1 MEDEVDNSA
10 AHTHNNPTINRYRAR
25 MDPSGNPPPP
35 AAAAAPY
42 GGVGVGAPAAASSV
56 PAEQMQM
63 LRQQQLQQQ
72 QQQLQQFPM
81 ASSGLHY
88 PQYMAQATHMNSA
101 ANLLAAARMGG
112 SMMGGSMMGGREDP
126 SSSMLRYQSS
136 RPDLSPAQPQASP
149 MQHPGASPIQPNPAA
164 VSTNQPAF
172 VFDGYAGWVCRHC
185 SHLDHYYRGPNYV
198 WMGSNQPP
206 PQHFID
212 AHVRM
217 CPALNQPS
225 TFGAAAA
232 AANTNFSGAAPP
244 TQPQMPVLQGGG
256 QPPAQHAQPQQQA
269 TQQSLSSGSAVEEK
283 GVDKGDNDETSR
295 KRKYEAPDPPSEEV
309 PSQALTMNHPTM
321 NMPQVATAAA
331 AGGEAL
337 WPRQNFP
344 PMFSQLQPG
353 MGMPQGMQPGMMPPG
368 MGGMPP
374 GMSQGVPLYPSAIDP
389 STGMSHP
396 VAPHPMMMHGAMGGM
411 PPPHSA
417 SRRIPGVVHQS
428 SHYLPGHFK
437 DVMHDFTPHKKKS
450 SHKKNKPQPSPKGV
464 QSTDDEYAK
473 ALAFLRKRADET
485 PLPPSAPADVKLI
498 EEGDS
503 NMLTDYFYFIMQQ
516 LAVCRLSEQD
526 RKTRGGKRQDVE
538 VGYGGLQC
546 IHCAPAPSSRKF
558 FWSNVDRLANSFAG
572 IPDHVLTCKL
582 CPEEVTEALLVLKG
596 RHNAQMTLL
605 PRGTQKQFFRRMWRR
620 LHAGDESAKAAATGF
635 GTQDNVAKSP
645 NDAAADTLKR
655 AVTLSS
661 VEKQER
667 VLLAVPQD
675 KNNLSD
681 LDCFLRKQI
690 EVFCANNSDIR
701 DAMEYVPVKPGQV
714 GLRCLHCAKSDEGAI
729 GDAVQYPHS
738 VSGIFQAVGEL
749 NRLHLH
755 DCPNLAPELKS
766 AMAAMTADASLS
778 SVHQRYYVQAA
789 GALGLFDSDE
799 GGIRAG
805 GRVVPL

>member
-1 MEDEVDNSA
+1 
-10 AHTHNNPTINRYRAR
+10 
-25 MDPSGNPPPP
+25 MDPSGNLPPPP
-35 AAAAAPY
+35 AAAAPY

-72 QQQLQQFPM
+72 QQQQLQQFPM

-88 PQYMAQATHMNSA
+88 PQYMTQATDMNSA
-101 ANLLAAARMGG
+101 ANLLAASR
-112 SMMGGSMMGGREDP
+112 MGGSMMGGREDP

-232 AANTNFSGAAPP
+232 AAANTNFLGAASP

-256 QPPAQHAQPQQQA
+256 GGQPPVQQAQPKQQP
-269 TQQSLSSGSAVEEK
+269 TQQPLSSGSAAEEK
-283 GVDKGDNDETSR
+283 GADKGGDGVETSR

-309 PSQALTMNHPTM
+309 PSQALAMNHPTM
-321 NMPQVATAAA
+321 NNMPQVATAAA

-353 MGMPQGMQPGMMPPG
+353 MGMPQQPGMTGMPHPAARGIQPGMMPPG

-374 GMSQGVPLYPSAIDP
+374 GMYPSALDP
-389 STGMSHP
+389 STGMRHS
-396 VAPHPMMMHGAMGGM
+396 VQPHPMMMHGAMGGM
-411 PPPHSA
+411 PPPHAA

-437 DVMHDFTPHKKKS
+437 DVMHDFTPHKKKT

-485 PLPPSAPADVKLI
+485 PLLPSAPADVKLI

-503 NMLTDYFYFIMQQ
+503 NLLTDYFYFIMQQ

-526 RKTRGGKRQDVE
+526 RKTRGGKRQDVA

-620 LHAGDESAKAAATGF
+620 LHAGDESAKAAATGV
-635 GTQDNVAKSP
+635 GTRDNVAKSP
-645 NDAAADTLKR
+645 NDAAADALKR

-661 VEKQER
+661 VEKQEER

-714 GLRCLHCAKSDEGAI
+714 GLRCLHCAKSGEGAR

-766 AMAAMTADASLS
+766 AMTAMTADASLS

-805 GRVVPL
+805 GRVIPL